1 MGEGAGV
8 GAEGSG
14 REAAETTAGTVFA
27 RRAMRARIPPV
38 GVAELK
44 CIRPRACAGL
54 RARVFL
60 AVPWASPPSSLP
72 LTFVARVFR
81 NG

>member
-44 CIRPRACAGL
+44 CIRPPGVRRA
-54 RARVFL
+54 
-60 AVPWASPPSSLP
+60 ASPGIFSGA
-72 LTFVARVFR
+72 V
-81 NG
+81 G

>member
-14 REAAETTAGTVFA
+14 REAAETAGTVFA
-27 RRAMRARIPPV
+27 RRAVRARIPPV

-44 CIRPRACAGL
+44 CIRPPGVRRA
-54 RARVFL
+54 
-60 AVPWASPPSSLP
+60 ASPGIFSGA
-72 LTFVARVFR
+72 VV
-81 NG
+81 